1 MILTASWCR
10 GGLLTAYKD
19 TPERKKFLRPRK
31 KNKERHSKV
40 MKNEKKRFRG
50 KKLFKRK
57 IWKFC
62 KHVVSKEYETQ
73 EHILDCKE
81 INIRRKKD
89 GWVLGLQ

>member
-1 MILTASWCR
+1 
-10 GGLLTAYKD
+10 
-19 TPERKKFLRPRK
+19 
-31 KNKERHSKV
+31 

>member
-1 MILTASWCR
+1 
-10 GGLLTAYKD
+10 
-19 TPERKKFLRPRK
+19 
-31 KNKERHSKV
+31 

-62 KHVVSKEYETQ
+62 KHVVSKENETQ

-81 INIRRKKD
+81 INIRRKND
-89 GWVLGLQ
+89 GWVLGLK